1 MRIICPEVGSLRR
14 YVSHHEICYPVRRC
28 KNANLILPSCTP
40 VLHLPQCLRRLL
52 SYFRSR
58 TVASTAREQKTK
70 PAHQSA
76 EDRRRLSP
84 PCAGV
89 EQLAAAAQLLCSV
102 VAVAFPFLVLFS
114 TTCSL
119 SPSGC
124 AFGLTFSF
132 FFPFFF
138 LVRQASPSL
147 RFLAETRNCWGLTRT
162 LDGPFS
168 TVSKLMFETEY

>member
-1 MRIICPEVGSLRR
+1 MPISFSPLVLQYCTCLSVSDVFSRISVRGPFQALR
-14 YVSHHEICYPVRRC
+14 
-28 KNANLILPSCTP
+28 AN
-40 VLHLPQCLRRLL
+40 
-52 SYFRSR
+52 
-58 TVASTAREQKTK
+58 KKKK

-168 TVSKLMFETEY
+168 TVSKLMFETKY